1 MRRGV
6 IAAIAL
12 LCMCLSAP
20 TTSAHD
26 PTTFTVIVGENGAVP
41 SNITGQVL
49 FTNDSI
55 WFRNVDDSGNNTHR
69 LTIDM
74 NGDGL
79 FNGTDDLSSGN
90 LSSSCELDENGT
102 KVDSNCEVVW
112 KVALNASTGLI
123 AGTFDYIDERSDG
136 NVTSGRFVVNLDDH
150 PANVGPDPNYSLDP
164 EKEQEENV
172 EEVTNSDQQMLIVIS
187 MSAAIA
193 AGAVLLLMMR
203 PTPIG
208 MDFADESE

>member
-6 IAAIAL
+6 IAVIAL

-102 KVDSNCEVVW
+102 KVDSSCEVVW
-112 KVALNASTGLI
+112 KVALNATTGLI

-150 PANVGPDPNYSLDP
+150 PTNVGPDPNYSLDP
-164 EKEQEENV
+164 EEEQEGDV

-208 MDFADESE
+208 IDFADESE

>member
-1 MRRGV
+1 MRRGL
-6 IAAIAL
+6 IAVVTV
-12 LCMCLSAP
+12 LCICVSVP
-20 TTSAHD
+20 TTAAHD
-26 PTTFTVIVGENGAVP
+26 PTTFTVIVGENGATP

-55 WFRNVDDSGNNTHR
+55 WFRNVDVSGNNTHR

-74 NGDGL
+74 DGDGL
-79 FNGTDDLSSGN
+79 YNGTDDLSSGN
-90 LSSSCELDENGT
+90 LSSSCEQDENGS
-102 KVDSNCEVVW
+102 KLDSNCEVVW

-123 AGTFDYIDERSDG
+123 VGTFDYIDERSDG

-164 EKEQEENV
+164 EEEQEENV

-193 AGAVLLLMMR
+193 AGAILLLMMR

>member
-6 IAAIAL
+6 MAAVAL
-12 LCMCLSAP
+12 LCICLSAP
-20 TTSAHD
+20 TTAAHD
-26 PTTFTVIVGENGAVP
+26 PTTFTVIVGENGAEP
-41 SNITGQVL
+41 SNISGQVL

-55 WFRNVDDSGNNTHR
+55 WFRNVDNSENKTHR

-90 LSSSCELDENGT
+90 LSSSCELDDNGT
-102 KVDSNCEVVW
+102 KVDSTCEVVW
-112 KVALNASTGLI
+112 KVALNSSTGLI
-123 AGTFDYIDERSDG
+123 AGTFNYIDEQSDG

-164 EKEQEENV
+164 EEEQEENV

-193 AGAVLLLMMR
+193 AGAILLLMMR
-203 PTPIG
+203 PTPIE
-208 MDFADESE
+208 MDFADESD

>member
-6 IAAIAL
+6 IAVIAL
-12 LCMCLSAP
+12 LCMCLSTP

-102 KVDSNCEVVW
+102 KVDSSCEVVW
-112 KVALNASTGLI
+112 KVALNATTGLI

-164 EKEQEENV
+164 EEEQEKNV